1 MQIVIL
7 DGHTANPGDLSFDG
21 LREFGNLSVYERTP
35 PDLIAQRLR
44 GADIVFTNKTPLRL
58 EHLGTTK
65 KLKFIGVLATGY
77 DVVDVAAAAAR
88 GIVVC
93 NVPAYSTDSVAQHV
107 FALLLEICQNVGL
120 HDRAVHAG
128 RWTNSPDYCFWD
140 TPLIELSGKTLGI
153 FGCGRIGCRVAEI
166 GKAFGMRVLGSSP
179 RERSGFAGRYVD
191 FDTLLAE
198 SDVLTLHCPATEK
211 TKGIINAETLAK
223 MKDGAILIN
232 TSRGALVVE
241 QDLCDALESRKLYA
255 AGVDVAAKEPIPANS
270 PLLKARSC
278 YITPHIAWAPYEARK
293 RLIDI
298 TVENLRAFL
307 AGKPV
312 NQVN

>member
-35 PDLIAQRLR
+35 PELIAQRLR

-58 EHLGTTK
+58 EHLETTK

-179 RERSGFAGRYVD
+179 RERSEFTGRYVD
-191 FDTLLAE
+191 FTTLLAE

-211 TKGIINAETLAK
+211 TRGIINAGTIAE

-232 TSRGALVVE
+232 TSRGALIVE

>member
-58 EHLGTTK
+58 EHLETTK

-179 RERSGFAGRYVD
+179 RERSEFTGRYVD
-191 FDTLLAE
+191 FTTLLAE

-211 TKGIINAETLAK
+211 TRGIINAGTIAE

-232 TSRGALVVE
+232 TSRGALIVE